1 MQMYKQNQQKHSFL
15 QKRLYR
21 IKKLMCSRLK
31 FLLIIRMKFYY
42 SYLLKKI
49 FKNKIKYSF
58 FIKKICLKA
67 VYLTN

>member
-1 MQMYKQNQQKHSFL
+1 MNF
-15 QKRLYR
+15 
-21 IKKLMCSRLK
+21 
-31 FLLIIRMKFYY
+31 FYN
-42 SYLLKKI
+42 YLLKKI